1 MVSKATW
8 IVALAVLIVG
18 PLVAAQPAKPVA
30 VSQLGVDVVSLKS
43 GKPVRGAILKSE
55 AKGAVT
61 MAVPREWLQKAN
73 AELLAKLSTDE
84 AAAQREAWEQ
94 LRDRLKMLL
103 ATPPSSRQVVV
114 FLEQEQER
122 VEKLLA
128 QVEPPELPQFV
139 WFEAQRE
146 AIAKVTPTVPD
157 RQRVVLWAWSE
168 RLKDAASRDVADL
181 ARELK
186 QKGIDTTQAAPDLSD
201 QLAAR
206 PQDEREWRAR
216 MGLVEY
222 AFGTPIDFQGTDD
235 LLVRSNGERDLKD
248 MAPVIEKVLRGQVSA
263 FLKGLTGQG
272 NPAKGKPESSNV
284 ALNKGWL
291 KSAIEEADKLNVTGF
306 RATRLDLNV
315 EGRQVAVQSVFVA
328 RLGAGPREQAQW
340 ETIWSHGESADAT
353 KARPDLE
360 GRITNDPQVKQAL
373 EKVKSLNLGADD
385 QIDQAIRFG
394 AATMAAQ
401 QTADSRFFEFRDRYL
416 KHLDGPPL
424 WTK

>member
-1 MVSKATW
+1 
-8 IVALAVLIVG
+8 
-18 PLVAAQPAKPVA
+18 
-30 VSQLGVDVVSLKS
+30 
-43 GKPVRGAILKSE
+43 
-55 AKGAVT
+55 
-61 MAVPREWLQKAN
+61 
-73 AELLAKLSTDE
+73 
-84 AAAQREAWEQ
+84 
-94 LRDRLKMLL
+94 
-103 ATPPSSRQVVV
+103 
-114 FLEQEQER
+114 
-122 VEKLLA
+122 
-128 QVEPPELPQFV
+128 
-139 WFEAQRE
+139 
-146 AIAKVTPTVPD
+146 
-157 RQRVVLWAWSE
+157 
-168 RLKDAASRDVADL
+168 
-181 ARELK
+181 
-186 QKGIDTTQAAPDLSD
+186 
-201 QLAAR
+201 
-206 PQDEREWRAR
+206 
-216 MGLVEY
+216 
-222 AFGTPIDFQGTDD
+222 
-235 LLVRSNGERDLKD
+235 
-248 MAPVIEKVLRGQVSA
+248 VIEKVLRGQVSA

-272 NPAKGKPESSNV
+272 NPAKGKSESSNV

-340 ETIWSHGESADAT
+340 ETIWSHRESADAT